1 LSRVS
6 EFLGTTSALV
16 SLRVLL
22 IGAGLTLVVS
32 LAAIA
37 LGFAI
42 AVPIC
47 AARLS
52 GHRTLRGIGAVY
64 VSAFRGIPLLV
75 QLLVVYYLLPFV
87 GLELPSL
94 VAAVIALGLCT
105 AAYQAENLRGG
116 FLIIPVG
123 QAAAAHAFGYGRLQA
138 WRYILLPQALRAAAP
153 AVVNEMIAILKASSL
168 VSVVGVADLTRVSQN
183 IVARNMQP
191 ILWYSTAAA
200 IYLVINL
207 ALAATARMLEQRL
220 GRGMAQVAL

>member
-1 LSRVS
+1 VS
-6 EFLGTTSALV
+6 EFLGTTSVLV

-22 IGAGLTLVVS
+22 IGAGMTLMVS

-37 LGFAI
+37 LGFAV
-42 AVPIC
+42 AAPIC
-47 AARLS
+47 VARLS
-52 GHRTLRGIGAVY
+52 RHRALRDIGAVY
-64 VSAFRGIPLLV
+64 ISIFRGVPLLV
-75 QLLVVYYLLPFV
+75 QLLVVYYLLPFI

-94 VAAVIALGLCT
+94 VAAAIALGLCT

-123 QAAAAHAFGYGRLQA
+123 QVAAAHAFGYGRLQT
-138 WRYILLPQALRAAAP
+138 WRCILLPQALRAAAP

-207 ALAATARMLEQRL
+207 ALAATARTLEKRL

>member
-1 LSRVS
+1 MS
-6 EFLGTTSALV
+6 EFLGTTSTLV

-22 IGAGLTLVVS
+22 IGAGMTIAVS
-32 LAAIA
+32 LVAIA

-42 AVPIC
+42 AAPVC

-52 GHRTLRGIGAVY
+52 HHGGLRGIGAVY
-64 VSAFRGIPLLV
+64 ISIFRGVPLLV

-87 GLELPSL
+87 GLELPSF
-94 VAAVIALGLCT
+94 VAAAIALGMCT

-116 FLIIPVG
+116 FLIIPPG
-123 QAAAAHAFGYGRLQA
+123 HGAAAHAFGYGRMQT
-138 WRYILLPQALRAAAP
+138 WRHILLPQALRAASP
-153 AVVNEMIAILKASSL
+153 ALVNEMIAILKASSL

-191 ILWYSTAAA
+191 IQWYSTAAA

-207 ALAATARMLEQRL
+207 ALAAASRMGERRL
-220 GRGMAQVAL
+220 GRGMARVTL